1 MLLTLTSIT
10 GTALKTEAFEK
21 LTIVTLEGVITMLPG
36 HEPLISALKPSVMSI
51 WYEGQK
57 KDFAIGGGI
66 LETDGTDIKI
76 IADMI
81 EDGGH
86 NLEEIA
92 ARKTQA
98 EIQMREYQMKG
109 DPLSLE
115 AYIELEQEFLKD
127 VAREQLARW

>member
-10 GTALKTEAFEK
+10 GIALKTEAFEK
-21 LTIVTLEGVITMLPG
+21 LTIATLDGTITMLPG
-36 HEPLISALKPSVMSI
+36 HEPLISALKPGVMTV
-51 WYEGQK
+51 WFEGQK

-66 LETDGTDIKI
+66 LETDGKDIKI

-86 NLEEIA
+86 DLEEIA
-92 ARKTQA
+92 ARKA
-98 EIQMREYQMKG
+98 KAMEQMKEYEQKG

-115 AYIELEQEFLKD
+115 AYIELEQELLRD
-127 VAREQLARW
+127 IAREQLAGK

>member
-1 MLLTLTSIT
+1 MLLSLTSIS
-10 GTALKTEAFEK
+10 GIALKTEAFEK
-21 LTIVTLEGVITMLPG
+21 LTLSTLDGVITMLPG
-36 HEPLISALKPSVMSI
+36 HEPLISALRPGVMSV
-51 WYEGQK
+51 WFDGQK

-66 LETDGTDIKI
+66 LETDGIDIKI

-92 ARKTQA
+92 ARKAQA
-98 EIQMREYQMKG
+98 LVQMQEYQQKG

-115 AYIELEQEFLKD
+115 AYIELEQAYLKD
-127 VAREQLARW
+127 VAREQLAMK